1 LADLEITLPPD
12 ARSVRVAREATRQ
25 CLERFPSE
33 CAEVAAAIVSELVS
47 NAIRHG
53 SPPIRLLLSTQPT
66 RITITVV
73 DAGSAEPVVKN
84 AAPLDQQG
92 RGLEIV
98 EALSDRWGVS
108 HDKSGKAVWCELDVV
123 PARR

>member
-1 LADLEITLPPD
+1 MADLEITLPPD
-12 ARSVRVAREATRQ
+12 ARSVRVAREAIRRS
-25 CLERFPSE
+25 LERFPAE

-53 SPPIRLLLSTQPT
+53 SPPIRLQVATEPT
-66 RITITVV
+66 RIVITVS
-73 DAGSAEPVVKN
+73 DASSAEPVVKT
-84 AAPLDQQG
+84 ASPLDQQG

-98 EALSDRWGVS
+98 EALSDRWGVTQ
-108 HDKSGKAVWCELDVV
+108 DENGKSVWCELDVV